1 MLESIAVLGMI
12 LGLIKGPQQ
21 VQPQPYY
28 YSPQQQYYQPQQQ
41 QQYYYVPQQQYYP
54 HQSPQTV
61 GSPYGPQGGPQ
72 GYYYG
77 QPPTQKT
84 YQTRY

>member
-1 MLESIAVLGMI
+1 MLESIAVVGMI
-12 LGLIKGPQQ
+12 LGLMKGQQ
-21 VQPQPYY
+21 QIQPQPYY
-28 YSPQQQYYQPQQQ
+28 YQPQQQQHYQPQQ

-54 HQSPQTV
+54 PQSPQAM

-77 QPPTQKT
+77 QPPQATT
-84 YQTRY
+84 YQTGG